1 MRSILAKSPLIAIL
15 RHIPPEQAEPY
26 AASLL
31 RAGVR
36 AVEVALNSAGAL
48 EEIALLKSRFGD
60 ALAVG
65 AGTAVTVKKAQDAVA
80 AGADFLLSP
89 SSDGDVLRWCAEKGV
104 RLLPGV
110 LTPSDVSLCL
120 RWGFSLLKL
129 FPAGDFPPHYIR
141 SLKGPFDETD
151 YVAVGGVSLQ
161 NVRAFFEAGFLG
173 VGVGSNL
180 VPKEA
185 LRSGNWDQAEQSA
198 RAWVEQI
205 PGLA

>member
-15 RHIPPEQAEPY
+15 RHIPPEKAEPY

-89 SSDGDVLRWCAEKGV
+89 SSDGDVLRWCAGKG
-104 RLLPGV
+104 RAAAARRAHAERREPLP
-110 LTPSDVSLCL
+110 
-120 RWGFSLLKL
+120 
-129 FPAGDFPPHYIR
+129 
-141 SLKGPFDETD
+141 
-151 YVAVGGVSLQ
+151 AVGGSPCSSFSRRGISRCTTSAAS
-161 NVRAFFEAGFLG
+161 RA
-173 VGVGSNL
+173 
-180 VPKEA
+180 
-185 LRSGNWDQAEQSA
+185 RSTRPIMWPWAA
-198 RAWVEQI
+198 
-205 PGLA
+205 

>member
-89 SSDGDVLRWCAEKGV
+89 SSDEDVLRWCAEKGV

-120 RWGFSLLKL
+120 RWGVLPAQAFPGGG
-129 FPAGDFPPHYIR
+129 FPAALHPQPQ
-141 SLKGPFDETD
+141 GP
-151 YVAVGGVSLQ
+151 
-161 NVRAFFEAGFLG
+161 VRRNRLCSRGRRE
-173 VGVGSNL
+173 
-180 VPKEA
+180 P
-185 LRSGNWDQAEQSA
+185 AERA
-198 RAWVEQI
+198 R
-205 PGLA
+205 LF

>member
-65 AGTAVTVKKAQDAVA
+65 AGTAITVKKARKA
-80 AGADFLLSP
+80 
-89 SSDGDVLRWCAEKGV
+89 C
-104 RLLPGV
+104 
-110 LTPSDVSLCL
+110 
-120 RWGFSLLKL
+120 WGSRACMANRETTGK
-129 FPAGDFPPHYIR
+129 AR
-141 SLKGPFDETD
+141 STRQMHRAHAISRAK
-151 YVAVGGVSLQ
+151 SLQ
-161 NVRAFFEAGFLG
+161 
-173 VGVGSNL
+173 
-180 VPKEA
+180 
-185 LRSGNWDQAEQSA
+185 W
-198 RAWVEQI
+198 
-205 PGLA
+205 GL